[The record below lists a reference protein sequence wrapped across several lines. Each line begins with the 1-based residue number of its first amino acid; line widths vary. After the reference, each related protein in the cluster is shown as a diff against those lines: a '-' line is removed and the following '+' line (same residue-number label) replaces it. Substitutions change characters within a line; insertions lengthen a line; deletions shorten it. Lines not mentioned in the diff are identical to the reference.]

1 MRFLTVGLFV
11 LIGLPLLGAQTADHI
26 LVNGKIVTVDNE
38 FQVAQALAIRGERIL
53 AVGTNEEVRAAA
65 SSDAKVTD
73 LAGKT
78 VIPGL
83 IDNHVHFMRAVQQWH
98 RQARIDGVSTR
109 AEALKLIAKKASS
122 MRSGEWIM
130 VQGGWSQGQ
139 FSDKKGGFSLAEL
152 DAAAPN
158 NPLYIQQ
165 TYRSVYVNTK
175 ALEAVGMSAA
185 DGAEQRGRPSIGKFA
200 RQVPAPSQ
208 AQIEKNLL
216 AVIHDFNR
224 AGLTTVYGVGRPTE
238 GDPAL
243 PAEMAKNQAIP
254 MRFFHTLRY
263 RANGPGDV
271 AGAIELINAN
281 KPLSRD
287 LQFGLVGLGEH
298 IYGPFSD
305 NTMRTDEWPAD
316 IVDQFGRIAR
326 VAADAGWQIHEHTMA
341 DVSVR
346 ALLDEFEDIHEKSPI
361 DELRWTLAHV
371 DTITPESIERAKKL
385 GMGLAVHAKSMHQ
398 AYGLRRQLGDR
409 VKGIPPLRDMQESG
423 IVWGLG
429 SDATIVAH
437 YQPFVTLCWA
447 VTGKALD
454 GTKVLDETVSREE
467 ALIAHTRANAHLLFM
482 EDDLG
487 TLETGKL
494 ADLVVLDRD
503 YLTIPADEIIDIK
516 PVMTIVG
523 GTVGYAQ

>member
-1 MRFLTVGLFV
+1 MAVAAAFSQSV
-11 LIGLPLLGAQTADHI
+11 DHI
-26 LVNGKIVTVDNE
+26 LVNGKIITVSDD
-38 FQVAQALAIRGERIL
+38 FRVAEAIAIRGERIL
-53 AVGTNEEVRAAA
+53 AVGTTDDVRAAA
-65 SSDAKVTD
+65 GNDAKVTD
-73 LAGKT
+73 LAGKS

-83 IDNHVHFMRAVQQWH
+83 IDNHVHFIRAVQQWH

-109 AEALKLIAKKASS
+109 AEALKIIAKKASS
-122 MRSGEWIM
+122 MPSGEWIM

-139 FSDKKGGFSLAEL
+139 FSDKKGGFSLEEL

-185 DGAEQRGRPSIGKFA
+185 DGAEHSGRPAIGRFA

-238 GDPAL
+238 GDPGL
-243 PAEMAKNQAIP
+243 PAKMAKKQTVP
-254 MRFFHTLRY
+254 LRFFHTLRY
-263 RANGPGDV
+263 RAQGPGDV
-271 AGAIELINAN
+271 DDAVALVNSSE
-281 KPLSRD
+281 PLSRD
-287 LQFGLVGLGEH
+287 EQFGLIGLGEH

-305 NTMRTDEWPAD
+305 NTTRTEAWPAD
-316 IVDQFGRIAR
+316 IVEQFGRIAR

-346 ALLDEFEDIHEKSPI
+346 ALLDLFEGIHEQSPI
-361 DELRWTLAHV
+361 DKLRWTFAHV
-371 DTITPESIERAKKL
+371 DTISPSSISRAKDL

-398 AYGLRRQLGDR
+398 AYGLRRRLGDR
-409 VKGIPPLRDMQESG
+409 VNGIPPLRDMQDSG

-429 SDATIVAH
+429 TDATIVAH
-437 YQPFVTLCWA
+437 YQPFVTLRWA
-447 VTGKALD
+447 VSGKSLD

-467 ALIAHTRANAHLLFM
+467 ALIAHTRSNAHLLFM
-482 EDDLG
+482 EDELG
-487 TLETGKL
+487 TLEAGKL
-494 ADLVVLDRD
+494 ADMVVLDRD
-503 YLTIPADEIIDIK
+503 YLTIPEDEIIDIQ

-523 GTVGYAQ
+523 GEVGYAR